1 VDDYTLSI
9 KEELLTLDLRTM
21 TPMDALWKLNELRE
35 DCGEEMSEKTYFCPK
50 LKISMSELPIQQPFT
65 NLQLELLSLYARN
78 VSDEELLQI
87 RDMLARFFA
96 DRATKR
102 ANEVWQEKGLDE
114 KEILKK
120 HRRTPHRQNPA

>member
-1 VDDYTLSI
+1 
-9 KEELLTLDLRTM
+9 
-21 TPMDALWKLNELRE
+21 
-35 DCGEEMSEKTYFCPK
+35 
-50 LKISMSELPIQQPFT
+50 MSELPIQQPFS
-65 NLQLELLSLYARN
+65 NVQLELLSLYARN

-114 KEILKK
+114 KDILKK
-120 HRRTPHRQNPA
+120 HRRTPYRRNPA